1 MFVVLAELGIRAIG
15 REVLGA
21 DGIYELKEGDVS
33 YNGNWGGE
41 NSGLRP
47 ENTYFGDIPA

>member
-33 YNGNWGGE
+33 YNG
-41 NSGLRP
+41 
-47 ENTYFGDIPA
+47 I